1 MAVPSPEELLL
12 AQIVKEN
19 QERPS
24 VADMAGLGAAG
35 GAAAGVLA
43 GVPIHALGK
52 GIGNMRGT
60 NHMLKPGAR
69 MAGGLVGALVGGGL
83 GAVAQNAAMREAG
96 PEAKLLARIQAQGKV
111 SEMDKI
117 ILENMLGKAYNQLG
131 AI

>member
-1 MAVPSPEELLL
+1 
-12 AQIVKEN
+12 
-19 QERPS
+19 
-24 VADMAGLGAAG
+24 
-35 GAAAGVLA
+35 
-43 GVPIHALGK
+43 
-52 GIGNMRGT
+52 MRGT

-117 ILENMLGKAYNQLG
+117 LLENMLGNAYNQLG